1 MQLRCVL
8 TGVAAITLAAPLQ
21 AQAVTPA
28 PTPATAPSYDD
39 IQLFY
44 LAHPGL
50 SVWLAND
57 DGRAAAAK
65 IVALLKESRIDG
77 FEQGPQLAASAALA
91 LARGSADDDAIISTA
106 WVRYVQALKAP
117 VIGVT
122 FGDPT
127 LQPKPPTAGVILSAA
142 TAAPSLSAYVDR
154 ASAVNPL
161 YAALR
166 RTAVAQ
172 QQQDDPHVRATLGL
186 PKLTAVFLFRIGT
199 PAETAPRIYATF
211 AEFRRTPAS
220 VSSSSSSAEAAKS
233 GREDATSS

>member
-1 MQLRCVL
+1 MQLRCAL

-21 AQAVTPA
+21 AQAEAPS

-91 LARGSADDDAIISTA
+91 RARDRAALAR
-106 WVRYVQALKAP
+106 ALLERARP
-117 VIGVT
+117 R
-122 FGDPT
+122 
-127 LQPKPPTAGVILSAA
+127 LAA
-142 TAAPSLSAYVDR
+142 RVDR
-154 ASAVNPL
+154 RGHP
-161 YAALR
+161 ALR
-166 RTAVAQ
+166 A
-172 QQQDDPHVRATLGL
+172 L
-186 PKLTAVFLFRIGT
+186 
-199 PAETAPRIYATF
+199 
-211 AEFRRTPAS
+211 S
-220 VSSSSSSAEAAKS
+220 VC
-233 GREDATSS
+233 